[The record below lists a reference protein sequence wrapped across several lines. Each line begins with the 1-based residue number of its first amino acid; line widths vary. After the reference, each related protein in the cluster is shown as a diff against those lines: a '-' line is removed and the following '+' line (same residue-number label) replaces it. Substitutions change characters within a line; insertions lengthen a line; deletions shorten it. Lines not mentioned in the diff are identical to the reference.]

1 MMRPRTK
8 PFLYLFLFV
17 CSVAYGQM
25 EQYNYKREITG
36 YSGQWNKL
44 ILPDEIFGKISQNLN
59 DIRIYGTTANNDT
72 VEAPYLLRL
81 STGNISGKEI
91 SFNTLNTSHNDK
103 GYYFTFEIPAT
114 EPINQILLDFKQKN
128 FDWRIKLEGSQ
139 NQNDW
144 FTISDNYRILSIK
157 NEITDF
163 QFTRL
168 TFPDSKYRFFRLQI
182 DSKEKPGL
190 NQTKISQNEIAN
202 GTFRNYIVNNFYVTE
217 NRELKQ
223 TEIDIELQ
231 MPVPVSFLKLEVRD
245 SFDYYRP
252 FIIKYLTDSIKTEQG
267 WKYNYST
274 LTSGTLNS
282 IDKNGLTFSSTTVQK
297 LKIII
302 NNADNQPLTIDS
314 VLVKGVEHELLVRF
328 TEQAT
333 YYLTYGKKSATTP
346 VYDINRFADKVP
358 VELTTLNLGDE
369 QLIKKREIPL
379 TEPLFKNKTWLWL
392 IMGLIIIVLGWFSI
406 RMMKNNF

>member
-8 PFLYLFLFV
+8 PFIFLFLFV

-114 EPINQILLDFKQKN
+114 EPINQILLDFKQEN

-182 DSKEKPGL
+182 DSKEKPEL
-190 NQTKISQNEIAN
+190 NQAKISQNEIAN

-217 NRELKQ
+217 NKELKQ
-223 TEIDIELQ
+223 TEIDFELQ
-231 MPVPVSFLKLEVRD
+231 MPVPVSFLKLEVKD

-282 IDKNGLTFSSTTVQK
+282 IDKNGFNFSSTTVQK

-314 VLVKGVEHELLVRF
+314 IQVKGVEHELLVRF

-333 YYLTYGKKSATTP
+333 YYLTYGNKSATSP

-369 QLIKKREIPL
+369 QLIEKREIPL